1 MELSKNSFTA
11 IVLSVLIIILLN
23 PYTVK
28 IPLINEILGFFVIAF
43 LPGFLCLKI
52 TGTESSDKINMI
64 IYSLGLSL
72 TIIILTGFLLNMILP
87 MTGHI
92 PITPLNVK
100 AMIISILLVLLSLSY
115 KKFDETVFEV
125 DIRDLLSPANILL
138 CCIPFIVIIGV
149 YLRNHGITA
158 PLLLIIPILSIL
170 PLFVALNRIPQ
181 RSYPLAVFVIAI
193 SLLFHTSLISNY
205 IWGWDIQIEYYLSKL
220 VLTNGFWDS
229 SIPEAYNAM
238 LSIVILAPIFSIF
251 CKINPLWVFKVI
263 YPFIFSFVPLGLYQF
278 FRKNVNEKISFFAV
292 FFFMSLF
299 VFFTEM
305 IAVARQQIAELF
317 LVLLLLLLVDY
328 EIKKMKRALL
338 FVLFSFSLAVS
349 HYGLSYIFMLMLLA
363 SLMIIR
369 AVYGSSRLID
379 KIFSRMRMKGVYEG
393 LFDQTYTGEGLLTAT
408 FALLFSIFAITWYMY
423 ISGSSIFAAVVNIGS
438 QIASSVF
445 TEFLDPNAAQG
456 LAIITTE
463 AKSPIHIIGKYIHIL
478 FQFLIV
484 VGMLAFLKTRKIK
497 MDRDYVIFAYIAF
510 FICIASLTVPYFAS
524 ALNTTRVYQITLFFL
539 APFCV
544 LGAMAIFSRLK
555 YFKKNPAGAF
565 SILLAIFLLFNTG
578 WIYTVFN
585 DDEPSSFAIDKRVD
599 YPYFT
604 NGEITGG
611 KWVVSTN
618 NETIYADEYRRL
630 LFLGLSPNRGKSI
643 AMNTTLGL
651 GSYIYL
657 GKRNLQTKEF
667 EIYKIE
673 GVNKYLQ
680 STKIKFYQRK
690 SKKIYDNG
698 DSVILQL

>member
-423 ISGSSIFAAVVNIGS
+423 ISGSSIFTAFIFIGK
-438 QIASSVF
+438 QITTSIF
-445 TEFLDPNAAQG
+445 TEFLDPSAAQG
-456 LAIITTE
+456 LALISQESKGPLNFIS
-463 AKSPIHIIGKYIHIL
+463 KSLHL
-478 FQFLIV
+478 MFQFFIAIGL
-484 VGMLAFLKTRKIK
+484 LAFLKEKTKF
-497 MDRDYVIFAYIAF
+497 DREYAIMSYVAFIIAF
-510 FICIASLTVPYFAS
+510 AGIAVPYFAS
-524 ALNTTRVYQITLFFL
+524 SLNTTRLYHITLFFL
-539 APFCV
+539 APFSIMGG
-544 LGAMAIFSRLK
+544 LYIFSRIRYIK
-555 YFKKNPAGAF
+555 RNSFAF
-565 SILLAIFLLFNTG
+565 LSILLSIFLLFNSG
-578 WIYTVFN
+578 WIYTFT
-585 DDEPSSFAIDKRVD
+585 DEPSSFVLDLRVD
-599 YPYFT
+599 YPVFSDAEVRGAQWSV
-604 NGEITGG
+604 NKSVNKI
-611 KWVVSTN
+611 
-618 NETIYADEYRRL
+618 IYADEYRRL
-630 LFLGLSPNRGKSI
+630 VFVSLNPRKQNVPYNIPKDEHYVFLGAHNLFTGK
-643 AMNTTLGL
+643 MKMYNKT
-651 GSYIYL
+651 
-657 GKRNLQTKEF
+657 
-667 EIYKIE
+667 
-673 GVNKYLQ
+673 GVNK
-680 STKIKFYQRK
+680 KIDNTDFEKLILNK
-690 SKKIYDNG
+690 SKIYDG
-698 DSVILQL
+698 GWSVVCYSGGL